1 MDKASVLGGAIK
13 YLKQLQERVQTL
25 EEQTKKRTTE
35 SVVFVKKSQILDD
48 GGGSSISENSPR
60 DCSNDPL
67 PEIEA
72 RVSEQDVLIKIHC
85 EKRKGVMEK
94 IVAEVEKQCLTVT
107 NSSSVTFGSFSL
119 DITIIA
125 QVTLAVCEYVL
136 PDHSGDKL
144 YYIF

>member
-13 YLKQLQERVQTL
+13 YLKQLQERVKML

-35 SVVFVKKSQILDD
+35 SVVFMKKSQILDD
-48 GGGSSISENSPR
+48 GGSSSTSENSPS
-60 DCSNDPL
+60 DFFDDPL

-85 EKRKGVMEK
+85 QKRKGAMEK
-94 IVAEVEKQCLTVT
+94 IVAEVEKLRLTVT
-107 NSSSVTFGSFSL
+107 SSSSMTFGSFAL

-125 QVTLAVCEYVL
+125 QVILAL
-136 PDHSGDKL
+136 
-144 YYIF
+144 